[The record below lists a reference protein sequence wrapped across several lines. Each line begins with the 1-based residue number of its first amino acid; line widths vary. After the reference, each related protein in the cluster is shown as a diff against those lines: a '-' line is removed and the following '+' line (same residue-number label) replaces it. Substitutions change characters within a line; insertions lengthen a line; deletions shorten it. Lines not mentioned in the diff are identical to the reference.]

1 MMTSRRFQTLYKLSS
16 QSAFWLILLVRFIVE
31 DKVMAMLASLGL
43 LASIIA
49 TAILV
54 VNIAKTKRNNTGTTA
69 TCYIDGYNVG
79 VNSTLEALFIPLALI
94 ILLKGFAA
102 IAMLIFFEA
111 IFLKA
116 DYSDNNINISF
127 LLIGITMFQAKINE
141 KEAVCI
147 GHTKDIEPLIREN
160 VDAIRLT
167 DDVLVIKN

>member
-1 MMTSRRFQTLYKLSS
+1 MMTSKRFQTLYKLSS

-31 DKVMAMLASLGL
+31 DKVMAILTSLGL

-49 TAILV
+49 TVILV
-54 VNIAKTKRNNTGTTA
+54 INVTKIKRSKTA
-69 TCYIDGYNVG
+69 AAVTCYIDSYNVG

-94 ILLKGFAA
+94 VLLKGFAA

-141 KEAVCI
+141 KEVVCI
-147 GHTKDIEPLIREN
+147 GHTKDIESLIREN

-167 DDVLVIKN
+167 DDVLVIKD

>member
-102 IAMLIFFEA
+102 IAMLIF
-111 IFLKA
+111 
-116 DYSDNNINISF
+116 
-127 LLIGITMFQAKINE
+127 
-141 KEAVCI
+141 
-147 GHTKDIEPLIREN
+147 
-160 VDAIRLT
+160 
-167 DDVLVIKN
+167 

>member
-1 MMTSRRFQTLYKLSS
+1 M
-16 QSAFWLILLVRFIVE
+16 AILT
-31 DKVMAMLASLGL
+31 SLGL
-43 LASIIA
+43 LVSIIA
-49 TAILV
+49 TIILV
-54 VNIAKTKRNNTGTTA
+54 INVTKIKRSKTDATV
-69 TCYIDGYNVG
+69 TCYLDGYNVG

-94 ILLKGFAA
+94 VLLKGFAA

-141 KEAVCI
+141 KEVVCI
-147 GHTKDIEPLIREN
+147 GHTKDIEALIREN

>member
-31 DKVMAMLASLGL
+31 DKVMTMLASLGL

-49 TAILV
+49 TVILV
-54 VNIAKTKRNNTGTTA
+54 VNIAKTKRNNAGV

-79 VNSTLEALFIPLALI
+79 VNRTLEALFIPLALI
-94 ILLKGFAA
+94 VLLKGLAA

-141 KEAVCI
+141 KEVVCI